1 MVPIVVTEVVEQG
14 GGGVGGLGGGLPR
27 EAQPQPVF
35 GLKRPPSRGVRL
47 WLAVAQPQKRRSG
60 HADGGRVGEPLS
72 GVLTEPAVGGEL
84 LAGAGVGP
92 EDGGSR
98 WAPAVVGEDD
108 AVHLSRETNRRDLR
122 AALPDGGP
130 RGLDDSVPP

>member
-35 GLKRPPSRGVRL
+35 GLERPPGGGVRL
-47 WLAVAQPQKRRSG
+47 GLAVAKPQERRPG
-60 HADGGRVGEPLS
+60 HADGGRVGEPPS
-72 GVLTEPAVGGEL
+72 GVLVEPAVGGEL

-98 WAPAVVGEDD
+98 WGPPLVGGGDT
-108 AVHLSRETNRRDLR
+108 VHLSPETDRRP
-122 AALPDGGP
+122 LP
-130 RGLDDSVPP
+130 PPPPA